1 MNLRTYNI
9 LKPYIRMYILY
20 SIPYNIIQTLPIPTI
35 LHKIIVIYFI
45 LKSMFQVYLYIPIR
59 VKKNMMR
66 AWIYPYTLW
75 IVCTYICI
83 HFVFFIKYLLGIIEE
98 MISTDG
104 ITNFHHNVWN
114 KTIYK
119 CLKTAFCHKKHLF
132 ST

>member
-1 MNLRTYNI
+1 
-9 LKPYIRMYILY
+9 MYILY
-20 SIPYNIIQTLPIPTI
+20 YILYNIIQTLPIPTI

-45 LKSMFQVYLYIPIR
+45 LKSMFQIYLYIPIR
-59 VKKNMMR
+59 VKKKYDAR
-66 AWIYPYTLW
+66 LDIPIYIMNSMYVYLYT
-75 IVCTYICI
+75 
-83 HFVFFIKYLLGIIEE
+83 FRFFIKYLLGIIEE

-132 ST
+132 LT